1 MAAALSKSVEKMSDV
16 TPGISQNV
24 QMAALIDDIANRR
37 SKQAFAALFEYFA
50 PRLKSFMMRK
60 GADAHLAEDLVQDT
74 MLSVWNKASLYSPA
88 RGSVSAWIFTIAR
101 NLRIDR
107 LRRQGSYQFVDIDD
121 YDEISDDPASD
132 DLLIVDQERT
142 LVREALEGLP
152 EDQMEI
158 IRMSYIEDMPQS
170 EIAKRLK
177 IPLGTVKSRMRL
189 AYSRLRPKLETTK

>member
-1 MAAALSKSVEKMSDV
+1 MAAALSKSVDQMSDIA
-16 TPGISQNV
+16 PCISQNV
-24 QMAALIDDIANRR
+24 QMAALIDDIADRR
-37 SKQAFAALFEYFA
+37 SRQAFAALFEHFA

-74 MLSVWNKASLYSPA
+74 MLAVWNKASQYTSA
-88 RGSVSAWIFTIAR
+88 RGSVSAWVFTIAR

-121 YDEISDDPASD
+121 YDEVSDDIASD
-132 DLLIVDQERT
+132 DLIIIDQERAM
-142 LVREALEGLP
+142 VRQALEGLP
-152 EDQMEI
+152 DDQMDI
-158 IRMSYIEDMPQS
+158 IRMSYIEDLPQS

-189 AYSRLRPKLETTK
+189 AYSRLRLKLETVK

>member
-1 MAAALSKSVEKMSDV
+1 MSDIA
-16 TPGISQNV
+16 PAISQNV
-24 QMAALIDDIANRR
+24 QMAALIDDVANRR
-37 SKQAFAALFEYFA
+37 SKQAFAALFEHFA

-60 GADAHLAEDLVQDT
+60 GADPHLAEDLVQDT
-74 MLSVWNKASLYSPA
+74 LLAVWNKASQYSPA
-88 RGSVSAWIFTIAR
+88 RGSVSAWVFTIAR

-121 YDEISDDPASD
+121 YDEVSDDIASD

-142 LVREALEGLP
+142 LVRQALNGLP

-158 IRMSYIEDMPQS
+158 IRMSYIEDLPQS

-189 AYSRLRPKLETTK
+189 AYSRLRPKLETVK